1 LAEAASPARY
11 ASSFTVT
18 GEPSGSPTLVRVD
31 PGSSVGAILA
41 HLRAIG
47 NDPNN
52 LYGLGQAVLSTQANK
67 GTSFAYV
74 SLTPGTYLALDIAG
88 SGVPPLT
95 VFTVSRPAHPAALPR
110 PGATIAS
117 REFGFIGA
125 SKIRD
130 GEMVRWQN
138 IGFLTHMIVGAQASS
153 LANAKKL
160 AALLKAGDD
169 NAAMKLAI
177 NFYSWDNVLSHS
189 QYFQT
194 VISQPAGFWVIACFM
209 DTQDGREHTT
219 LGMEKVIQIVK

>member
-1 LAEAASPARY
+1 VASRRSAGPLH
-11 ASSFTVT
+11 VT
-18 GEPSGSPTLVRVD
+18 RIGGYPRV
-31 PGSSVGAILA
+31 
-41 HLRAIG
+41 
-47 NDPNN
+47 
-52 LYGLGQAVLSTQANK
+52 YLGQAAHQ
-67 GTSFAYV
+67 
-74 SLTPGTYLALDIAG
+74 TPGAARRGDG
-88 SGVPPLT
+88 RHHQDRRDRDCGVPPLT
-95 VFTVSRPAHPAALPR
+95 VFTVSKSAHPAPLPK

-153 LANAKKL
+153 LANAQKL
-160 AALLKAGDD
+160 AALVKAGND
-169 NAAMKLAI
+169 NAAQALAI
-177 NFYSWDNVLSHS
+177 NFYSWDNVLSHG